1 MSSVAQAR
9 EIAARI
15 WRGELAHPRA
25 PLAGLHAEHAVRAR
39 LDALAHRAC
48 LAGLDLGALSEVDLL
63 AAEPRAVLEATERA
77 VDAALPAYYPSWT
90 SLLEAMTP
98 HTSPIVELL
107 VVQSI
112 AARQGRWVV
121 RELELAD
128 ARTARDLIAA
138 APGPPARFAGLVEA
152 ARAAYQAERPE
163 EAVGLLVEADAIE
176 RSPVVLLQMAVA
188 LWRAGRIVHALHAV
202 RSCLLEQTE
211 RFASAESLLSAARVE
226 SSLRRVV
233 DARGVMGPGE
243 EAGLATVAGLLSDK
257 KPRGSWVPVRP
268 RSA

>member
-9 EIAARI
+9 EVAARI
-15 WRGELAHPRA
+15 WRGELPHPRA
-25 PLAGLHAEHAVRAR
+25 ALAGLHDERAVRAR
-39 LDALAHRAC
+39 LDALVHRAC
-48 LAGLDLGALSEVDLL
+48 LAGLDLGALSEVDVL
-63 AAEPRAVLEATERA
+63 AADPRAVLEATERA

-90 SLLEAMTP
+90 SLLDALSP
-98 HTSPIVELL
+98 HTAPIVELL
-107 VVQSI
+107 MVQSV

-138 APGPPARFAGLVEA
+138 PGPPARLGELVES

-163 EAVGLLVEADAIE
+163 EAVALLVEADAIE
-176 RSPVVLLQMAVA
+176 RSPTVLLQLAVA

-202 RSCLLEQTE
+202 RACLLEETE
-211 RFASAESLLSAARVE
+211 RFASPESLLSAARVE

-233 DARGVMGPGE
+233 DARGAMGPSD
-243 EAGLATVAGLLSDK
+243 EAGLATLAALLSDK
-257 KPRGSWVPVRP
+257 KLRTSWRP